1 MNMKNISFILTIFAF
16 LFFLSC
22 EKNETGEP
30 ISATST
36 SLSNAS
42 HNVGKN
48 CMTCHKSGGL
58 GDGWFVVAGSVYNST
73 QTVPYITASV
83 ELRTAQSGGGTL
95 VSKIEVDMNGNFYTT
110 EPVDFGTGLYTSVVG
125 GVNTKYMPGKVTDGA
140 CNSCH
145 DASNRIWA
153 E

>member
-1 MNMKNISFILTIFAF
+1 MKKIIIVFTLFAF
-16 LFFLSC
+16 IFFLSC
-22 EKNETGEP
+22 EKNETTGEP
-30 ISATST
+30 ISTTST
-36 SLSNAS
+36 SLSSAS

-48 CMTCHKSGGL
+48 CMSCHKSGGS

-73 QTVPYITASV
+73 KTNPYITGSV
-83 ELRTAQSGGGTL
+83 ELRTEPSGGGNL
-95 VSKIEVDMNGNFYTT
+95 VSKIEIDLNGNFYTT
-110 EPVDFGTGLYTSVVG
+110 EPVDFGAGLYPLVVG
-125 GVNTKYMPGKVTDGA
+125 GVKKHYMNTKVTDGE